1 VVATQ
6 CPWCGEPVGEQDRY
20 CEACGQ
26 DLTAPAGVA
35 AAPAS
40 AGGATVYFVSSSAEE
55 RCPGCGGNDFG
66 AEGYCESCG
75 QRRPAAPPHSEFDLG
90 AAAGVTDRG
99 HRVPRNEDAF
109 ALGQAAGALV
119 AVVCDGVGSSTRAD
133 AASHAAVDAA
143 MPVLLDRLGADDR
156 ARDPGKAIVAAARAA
171 QAATALVA
179 GPEPGQNPPSS
190 TFVCA
195 VRTGAAVTV
204 GWVGDSRAYWL
215 PDAGEAVMLTE
226 DDAVPGRFD
235 PAAGS
240 GGQPG
245 AAGNADLAPAGTA
258 ALAGSASNAGALL
271 RWLGADSR
279 NTEPRLRTIDATQPG
294 RVLVCSDGLFRYR
307 PAVAELAASVP
318 DRGTAPIVAAR
329 DLVKLALDEGGADN
343 VTVAI
348 LGPLPGEPTGASAP
362 QPSPERKEQQ

>member
-1 VVATQ
+1 VAATQ
-6 CPWCGEPVGEQDRY
+6 CPSCGEAAGEKDRY

-26 DLTAPAGVA
+26 DLKAPPGAA
-35 AAPAS
+35 AAPVN
-40 AGGATVYFVSSSAEE
+40 AGGTTVHFVSSSAEE

-75 QRRPAAPPHSEFDLG
+75 QRRPTAPPHSELDLG
-90 AAAGVTDRG
+90 AAAGVSDRG
-99 HRVPRNEDAF
+99 HRVARNEDAF
-109 ALGQAAGALV
+109 ALGRVAGALV
-119 AVVCDGVGSSTRAD
+119 AVVCDGVGSSTRPD

-143 MPVLLDRLGADDR
+143 IPVLLDRLGADDR

-179 GPEPGQNPPSS
+179 GPQPGQNPPSS

-215 PDAGEAVMLTE
+215 PDSGEAVMLTE
-226 DDAVPGRFD
+226 DDSVPGRFD
-235 PAAGS
+235 SAA
-240 GGQPG
+240 PTG
-245 AAGNADLAPAGTA
+245 AAGVAPTG
-258 ALAGSASNAGALL
+258 NAGALL

-279 NTEPRLRTIDATQPG
+279 NTEPRLRSIDATQPG
-294 RVLVCSDGLFRYR
+294 RVLICSDGLFRYR
-307 PAVAELAASVP
+307 PVVAELAASVP
-318 DRGTAPIVAAR
+318 DRGTAPIAAAR
-329 DLVKLALDEGGADN
+329 DLVQLALDEGGADN

-348 LGPLPGEPTGASAP
+348 LGPLPGELVEPAASHPAGESHP
-362 QPSPERKEQQ
+362 AGKEQ